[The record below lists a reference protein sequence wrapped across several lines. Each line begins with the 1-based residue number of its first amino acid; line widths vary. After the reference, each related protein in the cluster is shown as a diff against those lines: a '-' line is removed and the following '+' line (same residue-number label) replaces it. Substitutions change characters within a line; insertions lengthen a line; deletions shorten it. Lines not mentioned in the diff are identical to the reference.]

1 MNGVC
6 MDGIKRILRVV
17 VFLGIIFVGSVLRVA
32 GQGNDSLVNVSP
44 RKFVHGLR
52 VEGRPE
58 YIFPTSSFLKGA
70 NAEGRIIRGAFST
83 HVKYLFRYR
92 PGSVDERIYGDV
104 YQGIGLGF
112 YNFGESRQLGNPVA
126 FYLFQG
132 ARISSLAP
140 WLSLHY
146 EWNFG
151 LSAGW
156 KPYDSYYNSYNT
168 MIGSKVNAYI
178 NANFYLRWRLSPR
191 VSLLSGLTVSHFSN
205 GNTKI
210 PNAGLNT
217 IGGNIGLECNF
228 YRKDDLKALERK
240 VALTTQPFRRHFTY
254 DFVFFGSWHD
264 RLVKTS
270 DGFSPSPEAYP
281 VFGFNFTPMYNL
293 NYKLRLGVS
302 LDGTFDGGA
311 NLYTDG
317 NVYGSVDK
325 SDIVRPP
332 LGDQFALGLSGRA
345 EYVMPFF
352 VVGVGIGANV
362 IGKNDLNMFYQLL
375 TLKIP
380 LSRAVFLHVGYRLQ
394 NFNEPNFLMLGIGF
408 RFNGKYTA
416 F

>member
-1 MNGVC
+1 M
-6 MDGIKRILRVV
+6 GIKRTWKVI
-17 VFLGIIFVGSVLRVA
+17 VFLGIIFVGGVLRVA
-32 GQGNDSLVNVSP
+32 GQGNDSLVDVSP

-58 YIFPTSSFLKGA
+58 YIFPTSSFLKGE

-83 HVKYLFRYR
+83 HVKYLFRYC
-92 PGSVDERIYGDV
+92 PGSIDERIYGDV
-104 YQGIGLGF
+104 YQGVGLGF

-140 WLSLHY
+140 WLSLYY

-228 YRKDDLKALERK
+228 YRKDDLKSLERK
-240 VALTTQPFRRHFTY
+240 NALLAQPFRRHFTY

-293 NYKLRLGVS
+293 NYKFRLGVS

-311 NLYTDG
+311 NLYTEGD
-317 NVYGSVDK
+317 VYGKVDK

-375 TLKIP
+375 TLKIA

>member
-1 MNGVC
+1 M
-6 MDGIKRILRVV
+6 GIKRTWKVI
-17 VFLGIIFVGSVLRVA
+17 VFLGIIFVGGVLRVA
-32 GQGNDSLVNVSP
+32 GQGNDSLVDVSP

-58 YIFPTSSFLKGA
+58 YIFPTSSFLKGE

-83 HVKYLFRYR
+83 HVKYLFRYC
-92 PGSVDERIYGDV
+92 PGSIDERIYGDV
-104 YQGIGLGF
+104 YQGVGLGF

-140 WLSLHY
+140 WLSLYY

-228 YRKDDLKALERK
+228 YRKDDLKSLERK
-240 VALTTQPFRRHFTY
+240 NALLAQPFRRHFTY

-311 NLYTDG
+311 NLYTEGD
-317 NVYGSVDK
+317 VYGKVDK

-332 LGDQFALGLSGRA
+332 LGDQFALGLSGRV

-375 TLKIP
+375 TLKIA

>member
-1 MNGVC
+1 MNGIC
-6 MDGIKRILRVV
+6 MDGIKRILRVIV
-17 VFLGIIFVGSVLRVA
+17 LLGIIFVGGVLRVA
-32 GQGNDSLVNVSP
+32 GQGNDSLVDVSP

-58 YIFPTSSFLKGA
+58 YIFPTSSFLKGE

-83 HVKYLFRYR
+83 HVKYLFRYC
-92 PGSVDERIYGDV
+92 PGSIDERIYGDV
-104 YQGIGLGF
+104 YQGVGLGF

-140 WLSLHY
+140 WLSLYY

-228 YRKDDLKALERK
+228 YRKDDLKSLERK
-240 VALTTQPFRRHFTY
+240 NALLAQPFRRHFTY

-293 NYKLRLGVS
+293 NYKFRLGVS

-311 NLYTDG
+311 NLYTEGD
-317 NVYGSVDK
+317 VYGKVDK

-375 TLKIP
+375 TLKIA

>member
-1 MNGVC
+1 M
-6 MDGIKRILRVV
+6 GIKRTWKVI
-17 VFLGIIFVGSVLRVA
+17 VFLGIIFVGGVLRVS
-32 GQGNDSLVNVSP
+32 GQGNDSLVDVSP

-58 YIFPTSSFLKGA
+58 YIFPTSSFLKGE

-83 HVKYLFRYR
+83 HVKYLFRYC
-92 PGSVDERIYGDV
+92 PGSIDERIYGDV
-104 YQGIGLGF
+104 YQGVGLGF

-140 WLSLHY
+140 WLSLYY

-228 YRKDDLKALERK
+228 YRKDDLKSLERK

-293 NYKLRLGVS
+293 NYKFRLGVS

-311 NLYTDG
+311 NLYTEGD
-317 NVYGSVDK
+317 VYGKVDK

-375 TLKIP
+375 TLKIA

>member
-1 MNGVC
+1 M
-6 MDGIKRILRVV
+6 GIKRTWKVI
-17 VFLGIIFVGSVLRVA
+17 VFLGIIFVGGVLRVA
-32 GQGNDSLVNVSP
+32 GQGNDSLVDVSP

-83 HVKYLFRYR
+83 HVKYLFRYC
-92 PGSVDERIYGDV
+92 PGSIDERIYGDV
-104 YQGIGLGF
+104 YQGVGLGF

-140 WLSLHY
+140 WLSLYY

-228 YRKDDLKALERK
+228 YRKDDLKSLERK

-293 NYKLRLGVS
+293 NYKFRLGVS

-311 NLYTDG
+311 NLYTEGD
-317 NVYGSVDK
+317 VYGKVDK

-332 LGDQFALGLSGRA
+332 LGDQFALGLSGRV

-375 TLKIP
+375 TLKIA

>member
-1 MNGVC
+1 

-264 RLVKTS
+264 RLVETS

-375 TLKIP
+375 TLKIA

>member
-6 MDGIKRILRVV
+6 MDGMKRILRVV
-17 VFLGIIFVGSVLRVA
+17 VFLGIIFVGGVLRVA

-83 HVKYLFRYR
+83 HLKYLFRYR

-228 YRKDDLKALERK
+228 YRKDDLKSLERK
-240 VALTTQPFRRHFTY
+240 VALITQPFRRHFTY

-270 DGFSPSPEAYP
+270 DGFSLP
-281 VFGFNFTPMYNL
+281 
-293 NYKLRLGVS
+293 
-302 LDGTFDGGA
+302 GG
-311 NLYTDG
+311 LPR
-317 NVYGSVDK
+317 
-325 SDIVRPP
+325 VR
-332 LGDQFALGLSGRA
+332 
-345 EYVMPFF
+345 V
-352 VVGVGIGANV
+352 
-362 IGKNDLNMFYQLL
+362 
-375 TLKIP
+375 
-380 LSRAVFLHVGYRLQ
+380 
-394 NFNEPNFLMLGIGF
+394 
-408 RFNGKYTA
+408 
-416 F
+416 

>member
-1 MNGVC
+1 M
-6 MDGIKRILRVV
+6 GIKRTWKVI
-17 VFLGIIFVGSVLRVA
+17 VFLGIIFVGGVLRVT
-32 GQGNDSLVNVSP
+32 GQENDSLVDVSL

-58 YIFPTSSFLKGA
+58 YIFPTSSFLKGE
-70 NAEGRIIRGAFST
+70 NAEGRIIRRAFST

-92 PGSVDERIYGDV
+92 PGSIDERIYGDV
-104 YQGIGLGF
+104 YQGVGLGF

-140 WLSLHY
+140 WLSLYY

-228 YRKDDLKALERK
+228 YRKDDLKSLERK
-240 VALTTQPFRRHFTY
+240 NALLAQPFRRHFTY

-293 NYKLRLGVS
+293 NYKFRLGVS

-311 NLYTDG
+311 NLYTEGD
-317 NVYGSVDK
+317 VYGKVDK

-375 TLKIP
+375 TLKIA

>member
-1 MNGVC
+1 M
-6 MDGIKRILRVV
+6 GIKRTWKVI
-17 VFLGIIFVGSVLRVA
+17 VFLGIIFVGGVLRVA
-32 GQGNDSLVNVSP
+32 GQGNDSLVDVSP

-58 YIFPTSSFLKGA
+58 YIFPTSSFLKGE

-83 HVKYLFRYR
+83 HVKYLFRYC
-92 PGSVDERIYGDV
+92 PGSIDERIYGDV
-104 YQGIGLGF
+104 YQGVGLGF

-140 WLSLHY
+140 WLSLYY

-228 YRKDDLKALERK
+228 YRKDDLKSLERK

-293 NYKLRLGVS
+293 NYKFRLGVS

-311 NLYTDG
+311 NLYTEGD
-317 NVYGSVDK
+317 VYGKVDK

-332 LGDQFALGLSGRA
+332 LGDQFALGLSGRV

-375 TLKIP
+375 TLKIA
-380 LSRAVFLHVGYRLQ
+380 LSRAVFLHVGYQLSK
-394 NFNEPNFLMLGIGF
+394 FKDPNNLMLGIGY
-408 RFNGKYTA
+408 RFHDKR
-416 F
+416 

>member
-1 MNGVC
+1 M
-6 MDGIKRILRVV
+6 GIKRTWKVI
-17 VFLGIIFVGSVLRVA
+17 VFLGIIFVGGVLRVA
-32 GQGNDSLVNVSP
+32 GQGNDSLVDVSP

-58 YIFPTSSFLKGA
+58 SIFPTSSVLKGE

-83 HVKYLFRYR
+83 HVKYLFRYC
-92 PGSVDERIYGDV
+92 PGSIDERIYGDV
-104 YQGIGLGF
+104 YQGVGLGF

-140 WLSLHY
+140 WLSLYY

-228 YRKDDLKALERK
+228 YRKDDLKSLERK

-293 NYKLRLGVS
+293 NYKFRLGVS

-311 NLYTDG
+311 NLYTEGD
-317 NVYGSVDK
+317 VYGKVDK

-332 LGDQFALGLSGRA
+332 LGDQFALGLSGRV

-375 TLKIP
+375 TLKIA

>member
-1 MNGVC
+1 M
-6 MDGIKRILRVV
+6 GIKRTWKVI
-17 VFLGIIFVGSVLRVA
+17 VFLGIIFVGGVLRVA
-32 GQGNDSLVNVSP
+32 GQGNDSLVDVSP

-58 YIFPTSSFLKGA
+58 YIFPTSSFLKGE

-83 HVKYLFRYR
+83 HVKYLFRYC
-92 PGSVDERIYGDV
+92 PGSIDERIYGDV
-104 YQGIGLGF
+104 YQGVGLGF

-140 WLSLHY
+140 WLSLYY

-228 YRKDDLKALERK
+228 YRKDDLKSLERK
-240 VALTTQPFRRHFTY
+240 NALLAQPFRRHFTY

-302 LDGTFDGGA
+302 IDGTFDGGA
-311 NLYTDG
+311 NLYTEGD
-317 NVYGSVDK
+317 VYGKVDK

-375 TLKIP
+375 TLKIA

>member
-1 MNGVC
+1 M
-6 MDGIKRILRVV
+6 GIKRTWKVI
-17 VFLGIIFVGSVLRVA
+17 VFLGIIFVGGVLRVA
-32 GQGNDSLVNVSP
+32 GQGNDSLVDVSP

-58 YIFPTSSFLKGA
+58 YIFPTSSFLKGE

-83 HVKYLFRYR
+83 HVKYLFRYC
-92 PGSVDERIYGDV
+92 PGSIDERIYGDV
-104 YQGIGLGF
+104 YQGVGLGF

-140 WLSLHY
+140 WLSLYY

-228 YRKDDLKALERK
+228 YRKDDLKSLERK

-254 DFVFFGSWHD
+254 DFVFFGSWLD

-293 NYKLRLGVS
+293 NYKFRLGVS

-311 NLYTDG
+311 NLYTEGD
-317 NVYGSVDK
+317 VYGKVDK

-332 LGDQFALGLSGRA
+332 LGDQFALGLSGRV

-375 TLKIP
+375 TLKIA

>member
-1 MNGVC
+1 M
-6 MDGIKRILRVV
+6 GIKRTWKVI
-17 VFLGIIFVGSVLRVA
+17 VFLGIIFVGGVLRVA
-32 GQGNDSLVNVSP
+32 GQGNDSLVDVSP

-58 YIFPTSSFLKGA
+58 YIFPTSSFLKGE

-83 HVKYLFRYR
+83 HVKYLFRYC
-92 PGSVDERIYGDV
+92 PGSIDERIYGDV
-104 YQGIGLGF
+104 YQGVGLGF

-140 WLSLHY
+140 WLSLYY

-228 YRKDDLKALERK
+228 YRKDDLKSLERK

-293 NYKLRLGVS
+293 NYKFRLGVS
-302 LDGTFDGGA
+302 LDGTLDGGA
-311 NLYTDG
+311 NLYTEGD
-317 NVYGSVDK
+317 VYGKVDK

-332 LGDQFALGLSGRA
+332 LGDQFALGLSGRV

-375 TLKIP
+375 TLKIA

>member
-1 MNGVC
+1 M
-6 MDGIKRILRVV
+6 GIKRTWKVI
-17 VFLGIIFVGSVLRVA
+17 VFLGIIFVGGVLRVA
-32 GQGNDSLVNVSP
+32 GQGNDSLVDVSP

-52 VEGRPE
+52 VEGRQE
-58 YIFPTSSFLKGA
+58 YIFPTSSFLKGE

-83 HVKYLFRYR
+83 HVKYLFRYC
-92 PGSVDERIYGDV
+92 PGSIDERIYGDV
-104 YQGIGLGF
+104 YQGVGLGF

-140 WLSLHY
+140 WLSLYY

-228 YRKDDLKALERK
+228 YRKDDLKSLERK

-293 NYKLRLGVS
+293 NYKFRLGVS

-311 NLYTDG
+311 NLYTEGD
-317 NVYGSVDK
+317 VYGKVDK

-332 LGDQFALGLSGRA
+332 LGDQFALGLSGRV

-375 TLKIP
+375 TLKIA

>member
-1 MNGVC
+1 M
-6 MDGIKRILRVV
+6 GIKRTWKVI
-17 VFLGIIFVGSVLRVA
+17 VFLGIIFVGGVLRVA
-32 GQGNDSLVNVSP
+32 GQGNDSLVDVSP

-58 YIFPTSSFLKGA
+58 YIFPTSSFLKGE

-83 HVKYLFRYR
+83 HVKYLFRYC
-92 PGSVDERIYGDV
+92 PGSIDERIYGDV
-104 YQGIGLGF
+104 YQGVGLGF

-140 WLSLHY
+140 WLSLYY

-228 YRKDDLKALERK
+228 YRKDDLKSLERK
-240 VALTTQPFRRHFTY
+240 NALLAQPFRRHFTY

-293 NYKLRLGVS
+293 NYKFRLGVS

-311 NLYTDG
+311 NLYTEGD
-317 NVYGSVDK
+317 VYGKVDK

-332 LGDQFALGLSGRA
+332 LGDQFALGLSGRV

-375 TLKIP
+375 TLKIA

>member
-1 MNGVC
+1 M
-6 MDGIKRILRVV
+6 GIKRTWKVI
-17 VFLGIIFVGSVLRVA
+17 VFLGIIFVGGVLRVA
-32 GQGNDSLVNVSP
+32 GQGNDSLVDVSP

-58 YIFPTSSFLKGA
+58 YIFPTSSFLKGE

-83 HVKYLFRYR
+83 HVKYLFRYC
-92 PGSVDERIYGDV
+92 PGSIDERIYGDV
-104 YQGIGLGF
+104 YQGVGLGF

-140 WLSLHY
+140 WLSLYY

-228 YRKDDLKALERK
+228 YRKDDLKSLERK
-240 VALTTQPFRRHFTY
+240 VTLTTRPFRRHFTY

-293 NYKLRLGVS
+293 NYKFRLGVS

-311 NLYTDG
+311 NLYTEGD
-317 NVYGSVDK
+317 VYGKVDK

-332 LGDQFALGLSGRA
+332 LGDQFALGLSGRV

-375 TLKIP
+375 TLKIA

>member
-1 MNGVC
+1 
-6 MDGIKRILRVV
+6 MDGIKRILRVI
-17 VFLGIIFVGSVLRVA
+17 VFLGIIFVGGVLRVA
-32 GQGNDSLVNVSP
+32 GQGNDSLVDVSP

-58 YIFPTSSFLKGA
+58 YIFPTSSFLKGE

-83 HVKYLFRYR
+83 HVKYLFRYC
-92 PGSVDERIYGDV
+92 PGSIDERIYGDV
-104 YQGIGLGF
+104 YQGVGLGF

-140 WLSLHY
+140 WLSLYY

-228 YRKDDLKALERK
+228 YRKDDLKSLERK
-240 VALTTQPFRRHFTY
+240 NALLAQPFRRHFTY

-293 NYKLRLGVS
+293 NYKFRLGVS

-311 NLYTDG
+311 NLYTEGD
-317 NVYGSVDK
+317 VYGKVDK

-375 TLKIP
+375 TLKIA

>member
-1 MNGVC
+1 M
-6 MDGIKRILRVV
+6 GIKRTWKVI
-17 VFLGIIFVGSVLRVA
+17 VFLGIIFVGGVLRVA
-32 GQGNDSLVNVSP
+32 GQGNDSLVDVSP

-58 YIFPTSSFLKGA
+58 YIFPTSSFLKGE

-83 HVKYLFRYR
+83 HVKYLFRFC
-92 PGSVDERIYGDV
+92 PGSIDERIYGDV
-104 YQGIGLGF
+104 YQGVGLGF

-140 WLSLHY
+140 WLSLYY

-228 YRKDDLKALERK
+228 YRKDDLKSLERK
-240 VALTTQPFRRHFTY
+240 NALLAQPFRRHFTY

-311 NLYTDG
+311 NLYTEGD
-317 NVYGSVDK
+317 VYGKVDK

-375 TLKIP
+375 TLKIA

>member
-1 MNGVC
+1 M
-6 MDGIKRILRVV
+6 GIKRTWKVI
-17 VFLGIIFVGSVLRVA
+17 VFLGIIFVGGVLRVA
-32 GQGNDSLVNVSP
+32 GQGNDSLVDVSP

-58 YIFPTSSFLKGA
+58 YIFPTSSFLKGE

-83 HVKYLFRYR
+83 HVKYLFRYC
-92 PGSVDERIYGDV
+92 PGSIDERIYGDV
-104 YQGIGLGF
+104 YQGVGLGF

-140 WLSLHY
+140 WLSLYY

-228 YRKDDLKALERK
+228 YRKDDLKSLERK

-264 RLVKTS
+264 RLGKTS
-270 DGFSPSPEAYP
+270 DGVSPSPEAYP

-293 NYKLRLGVS
+293 NYKFRLGVS

-311 NLYTDG
+311 NLYTEGD
-317 NVYGSVDK
+317 VYGKVDK

-332 LGDQFALGLSGRA
+332 LGDQFALGLSGRV

-375 TLKIP
+375 TLKIA

>member
-1 MNGVC
+1 MNGIC
-6 MDGIKRILRVV
+6 MDGIKRILRVI
-17 VFLGIIFVGSVLRVA
+17 VFLGIIFVGGVLRVA
-32 GQGNDSLVNVSP
+32 GQGNDSLVDVSP

-58 YIFPTSSFLKGA
+58 YIFPTSSFLKGE

-83 HVKYLFRYR
+83 HVKYLFRYC
-92 PGSVDERIYGDV
+92 PGSIDERIYGDV
-104 YQGIGLGF
+104 YQGVGLGF

-140 WLSLHY
+140 WLSLYY

-228 YRKDDLKALERK
+228 YRKDDLKSLERK
-240 VALTTQPFRRHFTY
+240 NALLAQPFRRHFTY

-270 DGFSPSPEAYP
+270 DGFSPYPEAYP

-317 NVYGSVDK
+317 DVYGSVDK
-325 SDIVRPP
+325 SDVVRPP
-332 LGDQFALGLSGRA
+332 LGDQFALGFSGRA

-375 TLKIP
+375 TLKIA

>member
-1 MNGVC
+1 M
-6 MDGIKRILRVV
+6 GIKRTWKVI
-17 VFLGIIFVGSVLRVA
+17 VFLGIIFVGGVLRVA
-32 GQGNDSLVNVSP
+32 GQGNDSLVDVSP

-58 YIFPTSSFLKGA
+58 YIFPTSSFLKGE

-83 HVKYLFRYR
+83 HVKYLFRYC
-92 PGSVDERIYGDV
+92 PGSIDERIYGDV
-104 YQGIGLGF
+104 YQGVGLGF
-112 YNFGESRQLGNPVA
+112 YNFGESRQLGNPIA

-140 WLSLHY
+140 WLSLYY

-228 YRKDDLKALERK
+228 YRKDDLKSLERK

-293 NYKLRLGVS
+293 NYKFRLGVS

-311 NLYTDG
+311 NLYTEGD
-317 NVYGSVDK
+317 VYGKVDK

-332 LGDQFALGLSGRA
+332 LGDQFALGLSGRV

-375 TLKIP
+375 TLKIA